1 MPDDLYSEILL
12 DHHRYPRNF
21 GELPEPTVH
30 VEGKNPLCGDEL
42 ALDLNFYGDALK
54 DIRFHGHGCAIS
66 MASSSM
72 MTEMLKGKSAQEIR
86 EWIERFKNFM
96 RDGGALPEDTDMG
109 DLEAL
114 AGISKLPVRVKCA
127 LLAWTTMEEGLK
139 QLAKK

>member
-12 DHHRYPRNF
+12 DHNRYPRNF
-21 GELPEPTVH
+21 GALPEPTVH

-42 ALDLNFYGDALK
+42 ALDLIFDGETLK
-54 DIRFHGHGCAIS
+54 EIRFEGRGCAIA

-72 MTEMLKGKSAQEIR
+72 MTEILKGKNAQEIR

-96 RDGGALPEDTDMG
+96 RDGGAIPDDADMG

>member
-1 MPDDLYSEILL
+1 MPDDLYGEILL
-12 DHHRYPRNF
+12 DHNRYPRNF
-21 GELPEPTVH
+21 GALESPTVH

-42 ALDLNFYGDALK
+42 ALDLVFDGDSLK
-54 DIRFHGHGCAIS
+54 EIRFKGQGCAIA
-66 MASSSM
+66 MASTSM

-96 RDGGALPEDTDMG
+96 RDGGALPDDADMG

-114 AGISKLPVRVKCA
+114 SGISKLPVRVKCA